1 MSSLP
6 AGRIEVQ
13 NVGKVY
19 RTYASEWQR
28 VASWLGSRQSA
39 KEEHR
44 VLDGTSFTV
53 EPGQTL
59 GIIGQN
65 GAGKSTLLKL
75 LMGTLSPTS
84 GTVEMGGRV
93 CGILELGMGFNLE
106 LSAREN
112 VFHAAGLMGFTTDQ
126 IVQMLPQ
133 IEDFAEV
140 GEYFDQPMRTF
151 SSGMQMRVAFAVVT
165 AWRPDVLIIDEVLAV
180 GDSYF
185 QHKSFNRIRQFKSE
199 GTTIVFVSHG
209 LGDVRTLCD
218 RVLLVDKGQI
228 AKDGMP
234 DEVID
239 YYNAMIA
246 AKESSRLTIEQRRV
260 RDGWLLT
267 RSGTGEAL
275 LQSIELLDADTSE
288 AVSVA
293 QVGQRLVLVAVARIR
308 ENAPRLVLGYML
320 KDRSGHVVW
329 GTNTWHTGQIVEA
342 PKAGST
348 VTFKLKFTCSLG
360 VGSYSFTPA
369 LVSSDSHLVNNYE
382 WTDNALIFEVV
393 NSRHAYFIGTNAL
406 DCVFDITNNA
416 AAA

>member
-1 MSSLP
+1 MNGLTV
-6 AGRIEVQ
+6 GRIEVRD
-13 NVGKVY
+13 VSKTY

-28 VASWLGSRQSA
+28 VAAWLGSRQTA
-39 KEEHR
+39 REEHR
-44 VLDGTSFTV
+44 VLEPTTFTV

-75 LMGTLSPTS
+75 LMGTLSPTTGS
-84 GTVEMGGRV
+84 VQMGGRV
-93 CGILELGMGFNLE
+93 CGILELGMGFNVD

-112 VFHAAGLMGFTTDQ
+112 VYHAAGLMGFTSDQ
-126 IVQMLPQ
+126 IERMLPQ

-165 AWRPDVLIIDEVLAV
+165 AWRPEVLIIDEVLAV

-185 QHKSFNRIRQFKSE
+185 QHKSFNRIRQFKAE

-209 LGDVRTLCD
+209 LGDVRAMCD
-218 RVLLVDKGQI
+218 RVLLLDKGLVV
-228 AKDGMP
+228 KDGMP
-234 DEVID
+234 DEVVD
-239 YYNAMIA
+239 YYNALTA
-246 AKESSRLTIEQRRV
+246 AKESSKLTVEQRRV

-267 RSGTGEAL
+267 RSGTGEVAL
-275 LQSIELLDADTSE
+275 QNIELLDADTLA

-293 QVGQRLVLVAVARIR
+293 QVGQRLTLVAVAKVRQDV
-308 ENAPRLVLGYML
+308 PRLVLGYML

-342 PKAGST
+342 PESGST
-348 VTFKLKFTCSLG
+348 VTFKLTFTCTLG

-369 LVSSDSHLVNNYE
+369 LVSTDTHLVNNYE

-393 NSRHAYFIGTNAL
+393 NTKHSYFIGTNAL
-406 DCVFDITNNA
+406 DCVFDITNRA
-416 AAA
+416 AA

>member
-1 MSSLP
+1 MSGL
-6 AGRIEVQ
+6 AVGRIEVRD
-13 NVGKVY
+13 VSKTY
-19 RTYASEWQR
+19 RTYTSEWQR
-28 VASWLGSRQSA
+28 VAAWLGSRQTA
-39 KEEHR
+39 REEHR
-44 VLDGTSFTV
+44 VLEGTTFTV

-75 LMGTLSPTS
+75 LMGTLSPTT
-84 GTVEMGGRV
+84 GTVHMGGRV
-93 CGILELGMGFNLE
+93 CGILELGMGFNVD

-112 VFHAAGLMGFTTDQ
+112 VFHAAGLMGFTSDQ
-126 IVQMLPQ
+126 IAQMLPQ

-185 QHKSFNRIRQFKSE
+185 QHKSFNRIRQFKAQ

-209 LGDVRTLCD
+209 LGDVRAMCD
-218 RVLLVDKGQI
+218 RVLLIDKGQVV
-228 AKDGMP
+228 KDGMP
-234 DEVID
+234 DEVVD
-239 YYNAMIA
+239 YYNALTA
-246 AKESSRLTIEQRRV
+246 AKESSKLTVEQRRV

-267 RSGTGEAL
+267 RSGTGEVA
-275 LQSIELLDADTSE
+275 LQSIELLDSDTL
-288 AVSVA
+288 APVSVA
-293 QVGQRLVLVAVARIR
+293 QVGQRLTLMASAKVR
-308 ENAPRLVLGYML
+308 ETVPRLVLGYML

-342 PKAGST
+342 PEPGST
-348 VTFKLKFTCSLG
+348 VTFRLTFTCTLG

-369 LVSSDSHLVNNYE
+369 LVSTDTHLVNNYE
-382 WTDNALIFEVV
+382 WTDNALIFEVT
-393 NSRHAYFIGTNAL
+393 NSRHSYFIGTNAL
-406 DCVFDITNNA
+406 DCVFNITNDA
-416 AAA
+416 AA